1 MSSLAQRDKPQF
13 YLLVILYFL
22 QGLPCGLTYGS
33 VPFLLKTL
41 TTSAISDNKALSLT
55 QIGVFSMA
63 TYPYS
68 FKILWSPIIDS
79 FYSKKIGRRRS
90 WIIPLQFLISLI
102 FLILSF
108 SKTIIGLQSN
118 DINQINL
125 TSLTFCFLL
134 LIFCCSTQDIAVDGW
149 ALEILSEESLSF
161 ASTAQTIGLNLG
173 YFTSFTLFLN
183 LRSGKFFTWQ
193 ITINQYL
200 KVCAVVYFLTTLY
213 ITFFTRENL
222 NPSNGFPKDLEK
234 SPNGNKDEKER
245 FLIADERNEVT
256 MVETTAVVDHS
267 LKTIYHNF
275 KHIIKLPNIQL
286 LVLIHLVSKFPFQCN
301 DSATNLR
308 LLDKGFKS
316 ENLAISVLI
325 NFPFELCFGY
335 YVGKWSSQNNSEN
348 TNTQYKNK
356 LLKFLLGEYGC
367 LAPWLFGFLGR
378 LIFGSLLGNL
388 VVYLCPNNLSTESL
402 PMWYFLLVIFQNLVS
417 SLMSTFQFV
426 SICSFHTQIADPT
439 IGGTYITL
447 LNTFSNL
454 GGTWPKVLV
463 LKMVDYFTVK
473 TIVNGKDV
481 IIKDGYYRVNL
492 ISICVG
498 IILYFK
504 FLKKSINKLQKLP
517 KYVWRKKSSPNSI

>member
-41 TTSAISDNKALSLT
+41 TISSISDTKALSFT

-90 WIIPLQFLISLI
+90 WIIPLQFLISFI

-118 DINQINL
+118 DINQITL

-200 KVCAVVYFLTTLY
+200 KVCAVIYFLTTLY
-213 ITFFTRENL
+213 IMFFTRENL

-245 FLIADERNEVT
+245 FLITDERNEAI
-256 MVETTAVVDHS
+256 MVETTAV
-267 LKTIYHNF
+267 
-275 KHIIKLPNIQL
+275 
-286 LVLIHLVSKFPFQCN
+286 CN

-335 YVGKWSSQNNSEN
+335 YVGKWSSQNNSKN

-402 PMWYFLLVIFQNLVS
+402 PMWYFLLVIFQNLVN

-473 TIVNGKDV
+473 TIVDGKDV
-481 IIKDGYYRVNL
+481 IVKDGYYRVNF